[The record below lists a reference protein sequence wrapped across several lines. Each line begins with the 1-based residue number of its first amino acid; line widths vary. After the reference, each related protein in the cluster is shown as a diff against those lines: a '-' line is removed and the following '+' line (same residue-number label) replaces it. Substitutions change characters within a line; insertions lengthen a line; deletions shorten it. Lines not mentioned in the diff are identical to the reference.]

1 MIADKKP
8 AELLKNMS
16 YINNIKNLKYNVWPI
31 GLPMLLLQTRN
42 TTASSKTS
50 QPQEKEENSSNEGD
64 SFEDQV
70 QKRGNFDCV
79 WIRSPREE
87 NQSLL
92 LSDLHALLH
101 KYLFRNSEI
110 LACS

>member
-1 MIADKKP
+1 
-8 AELLKNMS
+8 
-16 YINNIKNLKYNVWPI
+16 
-31 GLPMLLLQTRN
+31 MLLLQTRN
-42 TTASSKTS
+42 TTPACSTTS
-50 QPQEKEENSSNEGD
+50 RPQEKEENSCSKGD

-70 QKRGNFDCV
+70 QKRGNIDSV

-87 NQSLL
+87 NQGLL

-101 KYLFRNSEI
+101 KYLFCNSEI